1 MQQKTNS
8 FSVVI
13 SAPSGAGKTTLIKR
27 LISRD
32 SRFQFS
38 VSTTTRPIRK
48 GEVDGESYHF
58 ISEMDFYAMAEAGE
72 FIEWANVHGNLYG
85 TTKKEVD
92 RISSIGN
99 IPLFD
104 VDVQGGRSLRAS
116 LGKMALFVFIV
127 PPSFEVLAGR
137 LINRGTDSDQ
147 QIKLRLKNAVIE
159 MGEYCHYDYIVV
171 NDDLDTAVDDVRS
184 IVTAE
189 LARVERYSGFISK
202 IMEEGDDYTSR

>member
-1 MQQKTNS
+1 MQQKMNN

-13 SAPSGAGKTTLIKR
+13 SAPSGAGKTTLIKK
-27 LISRD
+27 LISKD

-38 VSTTTRPIRK
+38 VSTTTRPIRR
-48 GEVDGESYHF
+48 GETDGESYYF
-58 ISEMDFYAMAEAGE
+58 VSEEEFFTMSESGE
-72 FIEWANVHGNLYG
+72 FLEWANVHGNMYG

-92 RISSIGN
+92 RIRSIGN

-104 VDVQGGRSLRAS
+104 VDVQGGRSLRSS
-116 LGKMALFVFIV
+116 LGKSALFIFII
-127 PPSFEVLAGR
+127 PPSFEILAER
-137 LINRGTDSDQ
+137 LISRGTDSDQ

-159 MGEYCHYDYIVV
+159 MGEYCHYDYVVV
-171 NDDLDTAVDDVRS
+171 NDDLDAAVDDVRS

-189 LARVERYSGFISK
+189 LAKVHRYSGFISK